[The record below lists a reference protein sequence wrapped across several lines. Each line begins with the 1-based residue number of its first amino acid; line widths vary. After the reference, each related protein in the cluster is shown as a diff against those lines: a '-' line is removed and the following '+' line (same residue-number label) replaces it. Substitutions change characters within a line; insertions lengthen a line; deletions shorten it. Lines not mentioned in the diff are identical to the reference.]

1 MHVSG
6 GSTLNV
12 GATSVTLPIPALST
26 FTTFFSCS
34 PGSGNVIGHFEDG
47 ASFTSGDCFM
57 NRLPADAR
65 TGSVVVRASVSG
77 GACGSAIIEFAAPEA
92 LVAYLRDGTQ
102 GGFVDISPTLVSGVV
117 TNMPTTF
124 YTGGYPVAANKGWVL
139 SNAAHNGQTCH
150 SCKMEQSFASSYNY
164 NSFWD
169 YCNSN
174 PNTGGELVTL
184 SATLPFAPPSPPP
197 LPPTLPPMFT
207 TFFSCS
213 PGSGNVIGHFE
224 DGASFTSGDCFMNR
238 LPADARTG
246 SVVVRASVSG
256 GACGSA
262 IIEFAAPEALVAYLR
277 DGTQGGFVDISPTLV
292 SGVVTSMPQTF
303 YTGDGSNNKGFVI
316 GHTCTGG
323 CQFANSFASSYNY
336 NSLWDYCNSNPNT
349 GGELVTLK
357 YSSLE

>member
-12 GATSVTLPIPALST
+12 GATSVTLPTPALST

-117 TNMPTTF
+117 TNMP
-124 YTGGYPVAANKGWVL
+124 
-139 SNAAHNGQTCH
+139 
-150 SCKMEQSFASSYNY
+150 
-164 NSFWD
+164 
-169 YCNSN
+169 
-174 PNTGGELVTL
+174 
-184 SATLPFAPPSPPP
+184 
-197 LPPTLPPMFT
+197 
-207 TFFSCS
+207 
-213 PGSGNVIGHFE
+213 
-224 DGASFTSGDCFMNR
+224 
-238 LPADARTG
+238 
-246 SVVVRASVSG
+246 
-256 GACGSA
+256 
-262 IIEFAAPEALVAYLR
+262 
-277 DGTQGGFVDISPTLV
+277 
-292 SGVVTSMPQTF
+292 QTF
-303 YTGDGSNNKGFVI
+303 YTGDGSNKGFVI

-336 NSLWDYCNSNPNT
+336 NSFWDYCNSNPNT
-349 GGELVTLK
+349 GGELVTHK